1 MVILV
6 TILVSESLYA
16 QDIPG
21 KWSGVLSIP
30 QGTLRVNFNISVTD
44 NGYTSTLDSPDQNA
58 FGIPT
63 DSTTYRNPDLRIVI
77 LQLGAKYEGRLTEDH
92 TFEGTFYQMG
102 QALELV
108 LSKKEE

>member
-1 MVILV
+1 MIILV
-6 TILVSESLYA
+6 TILLTGSLYA

-30 QGTLRVNFNISVTD
+30 QGTLRVNFNISKTD
-44 NGYTSTLDSPDQNA
+44 KGYTSTLDSPDQNA

-63 DSTTYRNPDLRIVI
+63 DSTIYKNPELKIVI
-77 LQLGAKYEGRLTEDH
+77 LQLGAKYEGRLTEDS
-92 TFEGTFYQMG
+92 TIDGTFYQMG

-108 LSKKEE
+108 LTKKED